1 MKTRTFAASPAAA
14 VSISGSPGISGG
26 AANRRTASIT
36 THTATPHSSTAFASA
51 ASTSAR

>member
-1 MKTRTFAASPAAA
+1 MTFAASPAAA

-26 AANRRTASIT
+26 AVNRRTAST
-36 THTATPHSSTAFASA
+36 TTQTATPHSRAALASA